1 MYLIERLEADRQ
13 DAEEALH
20 KEKKRKRF
28 LENKID
34 SISLWKQQE
43 HAFIVQKGK
52 RLKGVISL

>member
-20 KEKKRKRF
+20 KEKRRKRF

-52 RLKGVISL
+52 

>member
-13 DAEEALH
+13 CAEEVLH

-34 SISLWKQQE
+34 SISQWKQQE
-43 HAFIVQKGK
+43 HAFVVQKGQ
-52 RLKGVISL
+52 